1 MKIDV
6 FSMCILAFFCQLTNA
21 DTSVCCWME
30 EIRSIA
36 KEIIGSQDGSI
47 FDNLKQSLTGAG
59 IDALEKGLG
68 CDKVCEVDNSKWL
81 PRVDANY
88 FYDKKC

>member
-1 MKIDV
+1 
-6 FSMCILAFFCQLTNA
+6 
-21 DTSVCCWME
+21 ME

-36 KEIIGSQDGSI
+36 KEIRGSQDGSVLDS
-47 FDNLKQSLTGAG
+47 FTQSVTGAG
-59 IDALEKGLG
+59 IDLLEKELG

-88 FYDKKC
+88 LYDKKC

>member
-1 MKIDV
+1 
-6 FSMCILAFFCQLTNA
+6 MCILAFFCQLTNA

-36 KEIIGSQDGSI
+36 KEIIGSQEGS
-47 FDNLKQSLTGAG
+47 FLESLTGAG
-59 IDALEKGLG
+59 IDELGKGLG
-68 CDKVCEVDNSKWL
+68 CDKVCEVDNSQWL

-88 FYDKKC
+88 LYDKKC